1 MADPTCSGA
10 ECKVH
15 LPFTETSLQFVIC
28 PCFCRINPVALEF
41 RNTCLS
47 QRIMNLTANR
57 LTVSLLAL
65 GFTLC
70 AATASLAF
78 PGGGDDMMT
87 AKPKAPVKISPKKV
101 KCSRGETVKRVK
113 LGGKFKYVCVKLK
126 ADVLPD
132 AALYQQA
139 RLLADEGEYEWALDH
154 LRLIHDQQ
162 NAEVLNYTG
171 YANRKAGRLET
182 GIAYYKQALALNA
195 NYVQARE
202 YLGEAY
208 VLAGFDNLAQ
218 QQLQEIA
225 KRGGTSSEAYIALE
239 EFMREAGTN

>member
-1 MADPTCSGA
+1 M
-10 ECKVH
+10 
-15 LPFTETSLQFVIC
+15 
-28 PCFCRINPVALEF
+28 
-41 RNTCLS
+41 
-47 QRIMNLTANR
+47 TANR
-57 LTVSLLAL
+57 LTISLLAL

-70 AATASLAF
+70 AATASFAL

-87 AKPKAPVKISPKKV
+87 AKPKAPAKVSPKKA
-101 KCSRGETVKRVK
+101 KCSRSETVKRVK
-113 LGGKFKYVCVKLK
+113 RAGKYKYVCVKLK

-139 RLLADEGEYEWALDH
+139 RSLADEGEYEWALDH

-162 NAEVLNYTG
+162 DVEVLNYTG

-195 NYVQARE
+195 NYVEARE

-225 KRGGTSSEAYIALE
+225 KRGGTSSQSYMALE